1 MVVVNVVMSLLKADP
16 PPSIVL
22 ATPRNE
28 LTLMFVSPSIP
39 QRFNVP
45 DDTTPP
51 TKILCQVGETG
62 DKYRLKHAN
71 DKLWLPVNPQLVKPK
86 RPRKDQVVVAV
97 FYSTISS
104 VIGTIS
110 IAFGSLYNNK
120 KNSRNISCGCGY
132 LLNTFNLYR
141 FRLQLSLPSLF
152 LQWLLFRTIWR

>member
-51 TKILCQVGETG
+51 TRILCQVGETG

-86 RPRKDQVVVAV
+86 RPRKD
-97 FYSTISS
+97 
-104 VIGTIS
+104 
-110 IAFGSLYNNK
+110 
-120 KNSRNISCGCGY
+120 
-132 LLNTFNLYR
+132 
-141 FRLQLSLPSLF
+141 
-152 LQWLLFRTIWR
+152 